1 MRKGSWGT
9 TSNNW
14 TPLFAKPKPLELH
27 AISTRPIAINRKH
40 LKFKIEFPAGIL
52 SSDDCETE
60 RNVRNQI
67 LCSPVYSNQGRKTTK
82 AYLPATSFQWYTCPS
97 FDKSSSFRSL
107 LNPCCSSESYG
118 WRVFD
123 VGHEFVLQ
131 KDLHE
136 THRFAVGRKWPG
148 ARARLE
154 LRNIWNSVRRDE
166 DISFV
171 NETSFIYYVK
181 NTTDKSCWAQ
191 PKFATRPRS
200 SVALCFSFVWLR
212 SLKYANQ
219 LITMFAWC

>member
-1 MRKGSWGT
+1 MPVIQTTAMRKGSWGT

-40 LKFKIEFPAGIL
+40 LKLKIEFLAGIL

-82 AYLPATSFQWYTCPS
+82 VYLPATSFQWYMCPS
-97 FDKSSSFRSL
+97 FHKSSQVSDRFWTH
-107 LNPCCSSESYG
+107 ESCG

-131 KDLHE
+131 NYLHE

-148 ARARLE
+148 ARARLD

-166 DISFV
+166 DRSFV
-171 NETSFIYYVK
+171 NETSFI
-181 NTTDKSCWAQ
+181 
-191 PKFATRPRS
+191 
-200 SVALCFSFVWLR
+200 
-212 SLKYANQ
+212 
-219 LITMFAWC
+219 